1 MYIYHIHNIGG
12 QLFSAIEVC
21 FYKLGLLMFIIVETP
36 FFTFFFSTVYHT
48 RYRRGSLIA
57 LPF

>member
-36 FFTFFFSTVYHT
+36 FFFFPLFITPVT
-48 RYRRGSLIA
+48 DEEV
-57 LPF
+57 